1 MNDVP
6 KNSADSTSPVILQQQ
21 KQFEEDQEF
30 KARPFHESI
39 PQKLVF
45 SNMAICLIQI
55 DYRFLGK
62 FESITMK

>member
-6 KNSADSTSPVILQQQ
+6 KDSADSTSPVILQQQ

-39 PQKLVF
+39 PQKLL
-45 SNMAICLIQI
+45 ATWQ
-55 DYRFLGK
+55 YA
-62 FESITMK
+62 

>member
-6 KNSADSTSPVILQQQ
+6 KDSADSTSPVILQQQ

-30 KARPFHESI
+30 KARPFYESI

-45 SNMAICLIQI
+45 SNMTIYLI
-55 DYRFLGK
+55 
-62 FESITMK
+62 

>member
-6 KNSADSTSPVILQQQ
+6 KDSADSTSPVILQQQ

-30 KARPFHESI
+30 KARPFYESI

-45 SNMAICLIQI
+45 SNMTIYLIQI
-55 DYRFLGK
+55 
-62 FESITMK
+62 SWQI